1 LRRARRNICGEIL
14 RRLAVSNVE
23 KISVA
28 LTYQQ
33 MADVRA
39 AIDAGEYATPA
50 EVVREAID
58 EWQAK
63 RAARHDDNARLRQ
76 LWDEGKASGD
86 GGPVDFGGL
95 RKEARDRLETA
106 KAAAAKD
113 G

>member
-1 LRRARRNICGEIL
+1 M
-14 RRLAVSNVE
+14 SNVQ

-28 LTYQQ
+28 LTHQQ

-50 EVVREAID
+50 EVVSEAIGD
-58 EWQAK
+58 WQAK
-63 RAARHDDNARLRQ
+63 RAARHDDIARLRQ

-86 GGPVDFGGL
+86 GGHVDFGEL
-95 RKEARDRLETA
+95 RKEARSRLETA